1 MQYISTLVSITSTL
15 VICLG
20 NMLFVCV
27 SVADSLFLQG
37 WVTGSMKNLPL
48 VNVFDMLVANI
59 ETILSHQTT
68 VQALTSTRGDIII

>member
-20 NMLFVCV
+20 SFVCV